1 MEQQYLG
8 GPIALVVFPVC
19 PAAGLVDEIE
29 DGATEDL
36 PRLEL
41 KGFDGAVNSLD
52 AVDAVVEILE
62 VFLIGGAD
70 RFGGLLA

>member
-1 MEQQYLG
+1 MG
-8 GPIALVVFPVC
+8 
-19 PAAGLVDEIE
+19 
-29 DGATEDL
+29 L

-41 KGFDGAVNSLD
+41 KGFDGAASGLD
-52 AVDAVVEILE
+52 VVDAAVEILE